1 MVQFLELEE
10 VTTCPGAL
18 FCDSVE
24 ENAAI
29 EVEHLHFITSSI

>member
-10 VTTCPGAL
+10 VTTCPGAF

-29 EVEHLHFITSSI
+29 KIEYLHFITSSL